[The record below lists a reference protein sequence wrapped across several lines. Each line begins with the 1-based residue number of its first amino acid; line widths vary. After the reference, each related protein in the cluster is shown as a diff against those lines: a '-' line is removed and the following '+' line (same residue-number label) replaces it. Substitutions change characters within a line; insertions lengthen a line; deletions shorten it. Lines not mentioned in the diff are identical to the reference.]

1 MAINNQF
8 KGQKINILLAN
19 IVIKFDKVIIA
30 VLLLIFFSGIAYFVV
45 YPFYTH
51 YQFFTTQEIPLLQ
64 DTLAKEQAELATLKE
79 QYEQRKSQLLQ
90 VKLERVENLIAKN
103 NDYTQ
108 LYLPLEKVVRDSGF
122 VLNNLSINDDGLSQ
136 FGERQLRGV
145 INELT
150 DWQLGEFTVQLDVL
164 GGDYETMKKFL
175 LTLEKTGRLY
185 DVVSLS
191 FNPQSYIE
199 DSESIELRGE
209 RGVAYNIVLKTYYVL
224 PKSAEASELTNE

>member
-1 MAINNQF
+1 MAIVNQF

-19 IVIKFDKVIIA
+19 IVIKFNKVFIVILA
-30 VLLLIFFSGIAYFVV
+30 LVLLMGIVYFVA
-45 YPFYTH
+45 YPFYNH

-64 DTLAKEQAELATLKE
+64 DTLAKEQANLANLKE
-79 QYEQRKSQLLQ
+79 QYEKRKSQILQ
-90 VKLERVENLIAKN
+90 VKLEQVENLIARN

-108 LYLPLEKVVRDSGF
+108 LYLPLENVVRSSGF
-122 VLNNLSINDDGLSQ
+122 VLNNITINDDGLSQ

-145 INELT
+145 VNELT
-150 DWQLGEFTVQLDVL
+150 DWKLGEFTVQLDVM
-164 GGDYETMKKFL
+164 GGDYENMKKFL
-175 LTLEKTGRLY
+175 LALEKTGRLY

-199 DSESIELRGE
+199 DTKSIEVRGS

-224 PKSAEASELTNE
+224 PKSAEASALTNE